1 MFIIYYS
8 LIPNIIE
15 PTRTHVYV
23 AAMGIIYES
32 IAGRWMNK
40 NTIGNKNAVTNAVQ
54 TDKIN
59 TLPIGCWSPVNSLT
73 IKKAANIDIASK
85 VTAINLKTIPKAVL
99 GI

>member
-23 AAMGIIYES
+23 AAMDIIDES
-32 IAGRWMNK
+32 ITGRWINE
-40 NTIGNKNAVTNAVQ
+40 NTIGNKNAVTNAVP

-73 IKKAANIDIASK
+73 IKKAANIDIALK
-85 VTAINLKTIPKAVL
+85 VT
-99 GI
+99 